1 LSTERVARVGR
12 IVLPDAPRAARL
24 ASVGLDELERRLA
37 ESERER
43 LREEGRRAAA
53 VDAAGAL
60 ERAVERLEA
69 AREEALAR
77 MTDDTVQLAVE
88 IARALLHV
96 ELEAGRYDLERV
108 VRDALSASGVRR
120 GDSVVVHLCPDDLE
134 RLQDVSFRAGTQL
147 VADGELG
154 RGEVHVTTPHGVLV
168 RDIDIALDG
177 VLERIRADLS

>member
-1 LSTERVARVGR
+1 VK
-12 IVLPDAPRAARL
+12 
-24 ASVGLDELERRLA
+24 LDLDRC
-37 ESERER
+37 REHV
-43 LREEGRRAAA
+43 RAAA
-53 VDAAGAL
+53 APVYRGRVDI
-60 ERAVERLEA
+60 V
-69 AREEALAR
+69 
-77 MTDDTVQLAVE
+77 
-88 IARALLHV
+88 
-96 ELEAGRYDLERV
+96 
-108 VRDALSASGVRR
+108 SGVRR